1 MAESGKRTR
10 SSRSRQQED
19 YVRLEGSKDLYL
31 DHRPLW
37 CICFKGRKRR
47 AAEEQFLLRLSVQP
61 LPLLCD
67 TEAPPHEHVVASG
80 SFPVFDELF
89 ELRFVRRLSLMLL
102 SECYEMLLAL
112 LSLSGF
118 SLLFSLSLHGLLRC
132 STQQVSSREE

>member
-1 MAESGKRTR
+1 MTESGKRTR
-10 SSRSRQQED
+10 SSCSRQQED
-19 YVRLEGSKDLYL
+19 YVRLKGEKGRYPDEGRFL
-31 DHRPLW
+31 RRVE
-37 CICFKGRKRR
+37 GRKRR